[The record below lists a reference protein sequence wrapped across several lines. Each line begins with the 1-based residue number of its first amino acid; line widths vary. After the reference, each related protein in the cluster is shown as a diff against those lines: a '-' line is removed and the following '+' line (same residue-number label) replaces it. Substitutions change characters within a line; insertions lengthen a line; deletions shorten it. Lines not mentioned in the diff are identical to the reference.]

1 MTDEKFCFF
10 VFFITHHACF
20 FCFFVSPLFHH
31 THLFFFCFITRRN
44 HLCAILKETLA
55 FVVEIHTHT
64 DTESESESQRERQTT
79 RAACAWKLLL
89 IKEEEE
95 WVATRS

>member
-1 MTDEKFCFF
+1 MPVFF
-10 VFFITHHACF
+10 VFLSLLYFITHTC
-20 FCFFVSPLFHH
+20 
-31 THLFFFCFITRRN
+31 FFCFITRRN

>member
-1 MTDEKFCFF
+1 VTDEKFCFF
-10 VFFITHHACF
+10 VFFIMPVVF
-20 FCFFVSPLFHH
+20 LFCFCVSFISS
-31 THLFFFCFITRRN
+31 HLFFFCFITRRN